1 MRGITR
7 AMMWSL
13 QVLVCFASRSVS
25 SEPRGAAGITFDK
38 SSIGGV
44 VLNSNG
50 AKPEAGVWV
59 IAETI
64 MPKFTE
70 TRLSSINHIQVRP
83 NVLAN

>member
-1 MRGITR
+1 MRGMTR

-13 QVLVCFASRSVS
+13 QVLVCFGSRPVS
-25 SEPRGAAGITFDK
+25 SEPQSAAGITVDK

-50 AKPEAGVWV
+50 AKPEAV
-59 IAETI
+59 IAETN

-70 TRLSSINHIQVRP
+70 TRLGSVNHIHVRP
-83 NVLAN
+83 NPLAN